1 MVDRSEPRLT
11 LLRGASKDA
20 VAASARTARSHAALS
35 PAVSARHRRVG
46 CLVGLAAAGY
56 TLLMSTKAETAAA
69 KPFLERLAEGV
80 VVFDGAMGT
89 MLYGRGIFVNRCF
102 DELNLSN
109 PSLVQSVHEEYVEAG
124 AQVIETNT
132 FGAHRLKLGPHGFDS
147 QVAKINREGVRIARE
162 AARGRALVAGSV
174 GPLGKP
180 LEPYGH
186 ITFDEAVRIYSEQGE
201 GLVEGGVDLFM
212 IETMPSL
219 EQAHAA
225 VVAIRSLSSLP
236 IVVSLTFTEEGTTFY
251 GDRPEDLVRAGE
263 EWGVAAVGANCSQGP
278 QLMLDT
284 VQRMAAEAKTVK
296 ISAMPNAGAP
306 AMVDGRY
313 VYLCTPEYMASYARR
328 FLASGVALLG
338 GCCGTTP
345 GHIRNLV
352 RSVRMVQP
360 AREVVAVAAPA
371 RPKEAP
377 QPIAR
382 DAKSA
387 LGKSLGK
394 KFVVSVELDPP
405 RGADPGR
412 IIDRAQYCREN
423 EIDAINVADGPR
435 ASARMSAQSLCV
447 LLQNKVGIDTIL
459 HYTCRDR
466 NLLGIQSDLLGAHAL
481 GLRNVLAIT
490 GDPPKLGDYP
500 DATAVYD
507 VDSIGLIRIL
517 SHLNHGCDLAGN
529 PIGPPLGLLIGCGA
543 DPSREDLDKEVRRL
557 EEKVRAGAEFVM
569 TQPVYDPKTVER
581 FLGMIKHMDVPVL
594 IGILPL
600 YSHKNAEFLHNEVP
614 GMSIPEDIRERMRRA
629 GSGEDAQIEGVRI
642 AQEALL
648 AARELVQGA
657 YVMPPFNKVELAV
670 RVVEVLG

>member
-1 MVDRSEPRLT
+1 
-11 LLRGASKDA
+11 
-20 VAASARTARSHAALS
+20 
-35 PAVSARHRRVG
+35 
-46 CLVGLAAAGY
+46 
-56 TLLMSTKAETAAA
+56 MSTKAEAAA
-69 KPFLERLAEGV
+69 VRPFLERIAEGV
-80 VVFDGAMGT
+80 VVCDGAMGT
-89 MLYGRGIFVNRCF
+89 MLYSRGVFVNRCF

-109 PSLVQSVHEEYVEAG
+109 PSLIKTVHEEYVDAG
-124 AQVIETNT
+124 TEVLETNT
-132 FGAHRLKLGPHGFDS
+132 FGAHRFKLGPHGFES
-147 QVAKINREGVRIARE
+147 QVVKINREGARLARE
-162 AARGRALVAGSV
+162 AAQGRALVAGSI

-186 ITFDEAVRIYSEQGE
+186 ITFEEAVNAYREQVE
-201 GLVEGGVDLFM
+201 GLLEGGVQLFM
-212 IETMPSL
+212 AETLPAL
-219 EQAHAA
+219 DQARAA
-225 VVAIRSLSSLP
+225 VTAIKDLSDLP

-263 EWGVAAVGANCSQGP
+263 EWGVAVVGANCSQGP
-278 QLMLDT
+278 QPMLET
-284 VQRMAAEAKTVK
+284 VQRMAAAAKTVK
-296 ISAMPNAGAP
+296 VSAMPNAGAP

-313 VYLCTPEYMASYARR
+313 VYLCTPEYMAEYARR
-328 FLASGVALLG
+328 FLAAGVTLVG

-345 GHIRNLV
+345 AHIKNLV
-352 RSVRMVQP
+352 RSVRMLQP
-360 AREVVAVAAPA
+360 ARQVVAVLPPR

-377 QPIAR
+377 QPIPR
-382 DAKSA
+382 EQKSA
-387 LGKSLGK
+387 LGRKLGR

-405 RGADPGR
+405 KGADPGR
-412 IIDRAQYCREN
+412 ILDRAQYCKEN
-423 EIDAINVADGPR
+423 EIDVINVADGPR
-435 ASARMSAQSLCV
+435 ASARMSAQALCV
-447 LLQNKVGIDTIL
+447 LLESKVGIDSIL

-466 NLLGIQSDLLGAHAL
+466 NLLGIQSDLLGAHAM
-481 GLRNVLAIT
+481 GLRNILAIT

-543 DPSREDLDKEVRRL
+543 DPSKPDLDKEVRRL
-557 EEKVRAGAEFVM
+557 EEKVKAGAEFIM

-581 FLGMIKHMDVPVL
+581 FLGLIRHLRTPVL

-614 GMSIPEDIRERMRRA
+614 GMSVPAEIRERMRQA
-629 GSGEDAQIEGVRI
+629 GSGEAAQLEGVKI

-648 AARELVQGA
+648 AARDLVQGA

-670 RVVEVLG
+670 RVVEVLQ